1 MFVCLFV
8 CLFVCC
14 TFRDFTAVHYDPTR
28 EDHEEFEQKEV
39 TQTASAEPQNETQ
52 PETNQ
57 QLPQV
62 SNEKFFDVNTSSLA
76 NLFGNQHQVHTC
88 TVVLRPKDLDLNS
101 PNLSYLKI
109 YE

>member
-88 TVVLRPKDLDLNS
+88 SFKAQRS
-101 PNLSYLKI
+101 
-109 YE
+109 